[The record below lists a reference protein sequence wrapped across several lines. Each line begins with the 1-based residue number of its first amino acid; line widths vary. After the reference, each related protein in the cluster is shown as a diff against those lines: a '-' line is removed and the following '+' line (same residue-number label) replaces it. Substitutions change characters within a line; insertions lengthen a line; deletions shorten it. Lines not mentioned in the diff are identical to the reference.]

1 MRRIYVSGATAEFHA
16 GVLELTPAQA
26 SARITS
32 LDDLGDGLYQ
42 IKHPVQFK
50 RGEELGFDGEIN
62 KAQFLALWIEDDSD
76 QSEESDQSDQ
86 SEGPD
91 KPGKAKK

>member
-62 KAQFLALWIEDDSD
+62 KAQFLALWIED
-76 QSEESDQSDQ
+76 ESDQSDQ
-86 SEGPD
+86 SDESEGFS